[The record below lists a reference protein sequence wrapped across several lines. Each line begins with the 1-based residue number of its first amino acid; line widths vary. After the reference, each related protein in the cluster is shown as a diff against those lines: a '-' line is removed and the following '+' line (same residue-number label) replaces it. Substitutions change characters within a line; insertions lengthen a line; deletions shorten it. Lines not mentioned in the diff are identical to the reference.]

1 MTATLAEPTLEI
13 EIRSGT
19 GYEVAEVN
27 FPKRIVTVLAMPY
40 ERPTQIVGRGRVY
53 TEVVSRTAFVGAEKR
68 ASQIRAN
75 RDHSWDKLVGK
86 IVGLHPSRKEGLVA
100 EVRMFKTDIGER
112 TLVECDEGGLDASAG
127 FLLLR
132 QNGNTGPVYADAEVW
147 EQNHTVRRLN
157 RLRLDH
163 LAFVP
168 NPAYPDAA
176 VLDVRSGDA
185 AAQELPASAFASTP
199 NRDSLTLAALQAEK
213 AALDARWLNS

>member
-1 MTATLAEPTLEI
+1 MTATLAEPTLDDI
-13 EIRSGT
+13 EIRSGS
-19 GYEVAEVN
+19 GYEVADVN
-27 FPKRIVTVLAMPY
+27 FPKRIVTVVAMPY
-40 ERPTQIVGRGRVY
+40 ERPTQIFDRGKVY

-132 QNGNTGPVYADAEVW
+132 RDGNTGPVYEDAEVW
-147 EQNHTVRRLN
+147 EQNRTVRRLN

-176 VLDVRSGDA
+176 VLDVRSA
-185 AAQELPASAFASTP
+185 TVEPVASAFAATP
-199 NRDSLTLAALQAEK
+199 NRDSITLAALQAEK